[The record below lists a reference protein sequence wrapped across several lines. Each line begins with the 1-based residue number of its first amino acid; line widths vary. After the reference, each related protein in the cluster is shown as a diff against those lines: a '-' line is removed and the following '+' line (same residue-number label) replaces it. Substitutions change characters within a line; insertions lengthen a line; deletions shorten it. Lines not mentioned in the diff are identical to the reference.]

1 MTRTLAERPAS
12 AFDSPIVSTLRTV
25 TTVRLPT
32 LAFLVAAAA
41 LAVSAPRAHAQN
53 VRVRIGIIGHDGP
66 VAVDSLATAVTIA
79 APRGVV
85 FHQAAQVFA
94 ELKVQIDARD
104 SVRGMVGITS
114 SPKMRQFAGR
124 PISRWLNCGS
134 GITGSNADNWRV
146 YITAYAFVDAADSTS
161 TTLRLAMVGGAQ
173 DVQGTSTEPV
183 ACGSTGGFETMFA
196 DKVKSRIA
204 QGLP

>member
-12 AFDSPIVSTLRTV
+12 AFDSRIVSTLRTV

-32 LAFLVAAAA
+32 LALLAAAA
-41 LAVSAPRAHAQN
+41 LAVIAPRAHAQN

-104 SVRGMVGITS
+104 SVRGMVGVTS
-114 SPKMRQFAGR
+114 TPKMRQFAGR
-124 PISRWLNCGS
+124 SISRWLNCGS
-134 GITGSNADNWRV
+134 GITGLNADNWRV
-146 YITAYAFVDAADSTS
+146 YITAYAFVDAVDSAS

-173 DVQGTSTEPV
+173 DVQGASTDPV

-196 DKVKSRIA
+196 DRVKSRIA

>member
-1 MTRTLAERPAS
+1 MRLHPLAL
-12 AFDSPIVSTLRTV
+12 V
-25 TTVRLPT
+25 
-32 LAFLVAAAA
+32 VAAAA
-41 LAVSAPRAHAQN
+41 IAVAAPRAHAQ

-66 VAVDSLATAVTIA
+66 VAVDSLATAISIA
-79 APRGVV
+79 APRAVV

-94 ELKVQIDARD
+94 ELKVQVDARD

-124 PISRWLNCGS
+124 SISRWLNCGS

-146 YITAYAFVDAADSTS
+146 YITAYAFVDAADSAT

-196 DKVKSRIA
+196 DRVKTRIA